1 MRCSNHLTA
10 RARSDPS
17 AQRIGFIITNS
28 LRQVLAPR
36 GKGIESG

>member
-1 MRCSNHLTA
+1 MRCSNNLTA
-10 RARSDPS
+10 RARSGPS
-17 AQRIGFIITNS
+17 AKRFGFITPNS